1 LKVIVI
7 AALFGLLLLLVYSR
21 LYPYLQ
27 LLKKIVGVAKTVVE
41 PQSSARGTGRS
52 SSAKGESKLVRCV
65 SCGTWVPA
73 ERAIAPNAGLA
84 VYCSRECLEKKSDN
98 RERKIAG

>member
-1 LKVIVI
+1 LKVLVI
-7 AALFGLLLLLVYSR
+7 AALIALLLLLVYSR

-41 PQSSARGTGRS
+41 PQSDARTRS
-52 SSAKGESKLVRCV
+52 SSAKSESKLVRCV
-65 SCGTWVPA
+65 GCDTWVPA
-73 ERAIAPNAGLA
+73 ERAIAPSAGLA